1 MATFR
6 YILKSGDM
14 GQRALGPMVVISLLF
29 AVACGPVATQ
39 VDDAKPSS
47 DSTPAR
53 ASEAESGLDFDELKA
68 VEDATVVAEEACPK
82 FLEAASELYGFEIER
97 VDDEAGCLALP
108 QEIQDM
114 TTNLVIIPVLD
125 RGAKGCFDLDLAVS
139 AYPNLSTSQFEVDG
153 VQITLTDL
161 DSTQIEIFQAAS
173 ATWCDDDLSY
183 MVQTNVA
190 VPGMTTSDLL
200 AELVATI
207 V

>member
-53 ASEAESGLDFDELKA
+53 ASEAESGLDSDELKA

-82 FLEAASELYGFEIER
+82 FWKL
-97 VDDEAGCLALP
+97 LP
-108 QEIQDM
+108 NCTVSRLNEWMMRQ
-114 TTNLVIIPVLD
+114 
-125 RGAKGCFDLDLAVS
+125 AVW
-139 AYPNLSTSQFEVDG
+139 LSRRRFKT
-153 VQITLTDL
+153 
-161 DSTQIEIFQAAS
+161 
-173 ATWCDDDLSY
+173 
-183 MVQTNVA
+183 
-190 VPGMTTSDLL
+190 
-200 AELVATI
+200 
-207 V
+207 